1 MLLRSAPKSFFVKDL
16 LVQRCVNAIEG
27 LTFSYGTK
35 QTEKTEKLPMET
47 TVIGHSSESKIT
59 IKKGQQR
66 RECLFCS
73 KNCASDVGFGQILS
87 RLPKVRK
94 KNRVCLPFGPK
105 VRKSE

>member
-47 TVIGHSSESKIT
+47 TVIGHSSESKIK
-59 IKKGQQR
+59 IKKANK
-66 RECLFCS
+66 EESVYFVVKTALPM
-73 KNCASDVGFGQILS
+73 SDSDKYCPDCQ
-87 RLPKVRK
+87 
-94 KNRVCLPFGPK
+94 
-105 VRKSE
+105 KSERKTVSVSPSD